1 MYYFI
6 KGFFMSKILV
16 TGGLGFIG
24 SHFVNYIMEKG
35 IHDVILVDNMTYAS
49 NIDNVKILPKFLK
62 KNIKDL
68 TLEDLED
75 CDYIVNFAAETH
87 VDNSIKDGLPFLE
100 SNIIGVYNLVEIAKK
115 NKNLKK
121 FIQISTD
128 EVYGDLYDRLILNPS
143 AFETANLNPS
153 SYYSASKASAE
164 MIVMAASRTFGL
176 PYLITR
182 TCNNYGENQNK
193 EKFLPTVINSIKND
207 LEIPVYGDGSQ
218 IREWIHVI
226 DNVNAIYNLMMSNDV
241 NETYNI
247 GSGERYSNLGV
258 IKIIGEILN
267 KDIKYKF
274 VEDRL
279 GHDKRYSIHSMKY
292 ENKFGKI
299 PTIKLK
305 EWLKQILEKF

>member
-1 MYYFI
+1 
-6 KGFFMSKILV
+6 MSKILV

-24 SHFVNYIMEKG
+24 SHFVNFIMEKG
-35 IHDVILVDNMTYAS
+35 IHDVILVDSMTYAS

-62 KNIKDL
+62 KDIKDL
-68 TLEDLED
+68 KLEDLED

-87 VDNSIKDGLPFLE
+87 VDNSIKNGLPFLE
-100 SNIIGVYNLVEIAKK
+100 SNIIGVYNLVEIAKQ
-115 NKNLKK
+115 NTNLKK

-128 EVYGDLYDRLILNPS
+128 EVYGDLHDKLVLNPS
-143 AFETANLNPS
+143 AFETRNFNPS

-164 MIVMAASRTFGL
+164 MIVMAASKTFGL

-193 EKFLPTVINSIKND
+193 EKFLPTVINSINND
-207 LEIPVYGDGSQ
+207 VEIPVYGDGRQ
-218 IREWIHVI
+218 VREWIYVI
-226 DNVNAIYNLMMSNDV
+226 DNVKAIYNLMMSNEV
-241 NETYNI
+241 NEIYNI
-247 GSGERYSNLGV
+247 GSGERYSNIQV
-258 IKIIGEILN
+258 IEIIGEILN

-279 GHDKRYSIHSMKY
+279 GHDKRYSIYSMNY

-305 EWLKQILEKF
+305 QWLKQII

>member
-1 MYYFI
+1 MLTSYTSGYNYSKRRCERIVNWFI
-6 KGFFMSKILV
+6 SK
-16 TGGLGFIG
+16 
-24 SHFVNYIMEKG
+24 H
-35 IHDVILVDNMTYAS
+35 
-49 NIDNVKILPKFLK
+49 LPKHK
-62 KNIKDL
+62 
-68 TLEDLED
+68 LE
-75 CDYIVNFAAETH
+75 ITVNH
-87 VDNSIKDGLPFLE
+87 RGMLR
-100 SNIIGVYNLVEIAKK
+100 
-115 NKNLKK
+115 
-121 FIQISTD
+121 D

-218 IREWIHVI
+218 VREWIHVI

-258 IKIIGEILN
+258 IKIIGEILS

>member
-1 MYYFI
+1 
-6 KGFFMSKILV
+6 MSKILV

-24 SHFVNYIMEKG
+24 SHFVNFIMEQG
-35 IHDVILVDNMTYAS
+35 IHDIILVDNMTYAS
-49 NIDNVKILPKFLK
+49 KINNVKVLPKFLN

-68 TLEDLED
+68 NLEDLEE
-75 CDYIVNFAAETH
+75 CEYIVNFAAETH
-87 VDNSIKDGLPFLE
+87 VDNSIKDGLPFLD

-115 NKNLKK
+115 NSNLKK

-128 EVYGDLYDRLILNPS
+128 EVYGDLYDKLLLNPS

-164 MIVMAASRTFGL
+164 MIVLAASRTFGL

-193 EKFLPTVINSIKND
+193 EKFLPTIIECINKD
-207 LEIPVYGDGSQ
+207 LEIPVYGNGNQ
-218 IREWIHVI
+218 VREWIYVN
-226 DNVNAIYNLMMSNDV
+226 DNVKAIYNLMMSEEI

-247 GSGERYSNLGV
+247 GSDERYTNLDL
-258 IKIIGEILN
+258 IKLIGKILN
-267 KDIKYKF
+267 KKIKYKF

-279 GHDKRYSIHSMKY
+279 GHDKRYSLHSMKY
-292 ENKFGKI
+292 KQKYGNITTVKI
-299 PTIKLK
+299 E
-305 EWLKQILEKF
+305 EWLKQMLEKI

>member
-1 MYYFI
+1 
-6 KGFFMSKILV
+6 
-16 TGGLGFIG
+16 
-24 SHFVNYIMEKG
+24 
-35 IHDVILVDNMTYAS
+35 
-49 NIDNVKILPKFLK
+49 
-62 KNIKDL
+62 
-68 TLEDLED
+68 
-75 CDYIVNFAAETH
+75 
-87 VDNSIKDGLPFLE
+87 
-100 SNIIGVYNLVEIAKK
+100 
-115 NKNLKK
+115 
-121 FIQISTD
+121 
-128 EVYGDLYDRLILNPS
+128 
-143 AFETANLNPS
+143 
-153 SYYSASKASAE
+153 
-164 MIVMAASRTFGL
+164 
-176 PYLITR
+176 LITR

-218 IREWIHVI
+218 VREWIHVI

-258 IKIIGEILN
+258 IKIIGEILS

-292 ENKFGKI
+292 ENNFGKI